1 MKTLYDKHGMIHLNA
16 GCLPKDY
23 LGADVNP
30 SFTEL
35 TSWESVD
42 RSDLEAIID
51 EKKSDGVSITL
62 SDSVSGK
69 YFLSDDNGKNAL
81 IDRLDKVIRWA
92 TELGLYIILR
102 LGGIGALCD
111 SDCGKLNDAYKKDI
125 LRLIKYLSRKYSS
138 YGNLMTAI
146 AVIPLGAGN
155 ISESVTLK
163 VAQMEFMRDYLT
175 EASKLYRQNHPYG
188 LLLTE
193 GRIFTNE
200 ELRKIDK
207 QMRMYLFLRYRHY
220 DRHY

>member
-155 ISESVTLK
+155 ISESVTPK

-175 EASKLYRQNHPYG
+175 EASKLYRENHPYG

-207 QMRMYLFLRYRHY
+207 QMADVSVFKV
-220 DRHY
+220 

>member
-1 MKTLYDKHGMIHLNA
+1 MIHLNA
-16 GCLPKDY
+16 RNLPKDY

-207 QMRMYLFLRYRHY
+207 QMADVSVFKV
-220 DRHY
+220 

>member
-175 EASKLYRQNHPYG
+175 EASKLYRENHPYG

-207 QMRMYLFLRYRHY
+207 QMADVSVFKV
-220 DRHY
+220 

>member
-1 MKTLYDKHGMIHLNA
+1 MIHLNA

-207 QMRMYLFLRYRHY
+207 QMADVSVFKV
-220 DRHY
+220 

>member
-163 VAQMEFMRDYLT
+163 VAQMEFMRDYLI

-207 QMRMYLFLRYRHY
+207 QMADVSVFKV
-220 DRHY
+220 

>member
-42 RSDLEAIID
+42 RSDLEAITD

-146 AVIPLGAGN
+146 AVIPLGAGS

-163 VAQMEFMRDYLT
+163 VAQMEYMRDYLT

-207 QMRMYLFLRYRHY
+207 QMADVSVFKV
-220 DRHY
+220 

>member
-207 QMRMYLFLRYRHY
+207 QMADVSVFKG
-220 DRHY
+220 

>member
-51 EKKSDGVSITL
+51 EKKSDGVIITL
-62 SDSVSGK
+62 SDSVSSE
-69 YFLSDDNGKNAL
+69 YFLSDDAGKNAL
-81 IDRLDKVIRWA
+81 IDKLDRVIRWA

-207 QMRMYLFLRYRHY
+207 QMADVSVFKV
-220 DRHY
+220 

>member
-69 YFLSDDNGKNAL
+69 YFLSDNNGKNAL

-207 QMRMYLFLRYRHY
+207 QMADVSVFKV
-220 DRHY
+220 

>member
-146 AVIPLGAGN
+146 AVIPLGAGS

-163 VAQMEFMRDYLT
+163 VAQMEYMRDYLT

-207 QMRMYLFLRYRHY
+207 QMADVSVFKV
-220 DRHY
+220 

>member
-35 TSWESVD
+35 TSWDSVD

-146 AVIPLGAGN
+146 AVIPLGAGS

-207 QMRMYLFLRYRHY
+207 QMADVSVFKV
-220 DRHY
+220 

>member
-125 LRLIKYLSRKYSS
+125 LRLIKYQSRKYSS

-146 AVIPLGAGN
+146 AVIPLDAGS

-207 QMRMYLFLRYRHY
+207 QMADVSVFKV
-220 DRHY
+220 

>member
-62 SDSVSGK
+62 SDSVSSE
-69 YFLSDDNGKNAL
+69 YFLSDDAGKNAL
-81 IDRLDKVIRWA
+81 IDKNGTFTDENMTEWA

-207 QMRMYLFLRYRHY
+207 QMADVSVFKV
-220 DRHY
+220 

>member
-138 YGNLMTAI
+138 YGNLMMAI

-207 QMRMYLFLRYRHY
+207 QMADVSVFKV
-220 DRHY
+220 

>member
-42 RSDLEAIID
+42 RCDLEAIID

-207 QMRMYLFLRYRHY
+207 QMADVSVFKV
-220 DRHY
+220 

>member
-51 EKKSDGVSITL
+51 EKKLDGVSITL

-207 QMRMYLFLRYRHY
+207 QMADVSVFKV
-220 DRHY
+220 

>member
-125 LRLIKYLSRKYSS
+125 LRLIKYLSRKYST

-207 QMRMYLFLRYRHY
+207 QMADVSVFKV
-220 DRHY
+220 